1 MKYHLVS
8 KSKWL
13 EDKVLV
19 FLVYIAD
26 KEYYFEEI
34 STVDLASEFSSFR
47 VQRITWNLERQYWWT
62 YLQGSNG
69 DSNREWT
76 VDTVKEG
83 TGGTNWESSLKTY
96 ILPYVK

>member
-34 STVDLASEFSSFR
+34 STVDLASEFSSFQ
-47 VQRITWNLERQYWWT
+47 VQRITWNLER
-62 YLQGSNG
+62 
-69 DSNREWT
+69 
-76 VDTVKEG
+76 
-83 TGGTNWESSLKTY
+83 
-96 ILPYVK
+96 